1 MESKTSSSFQGDC
14 QAFRRF
20 EWIYSGT
27 PLNGRPST
35 ADTIIVGRKL
45 YGQVDQGVG
54 QVDQGLGQVFHIVL
68 VKLWR
73 VLCLLVGDFG
83 QLTPVMDLPLPR
95 SVIADF
101 GRTTC
106 QLFSK
111 AVVFLGQDG

>member
-68 VKLWR
+68 VKLWE
-73 VLCLLVGDFG
+73 G
-83 QLTPVMDLPLPR
+83 
-95 SVIADF
+95 
-101 GRTTC
+101 
-106 QLFSK
+106 
-111 AVVFLGQDG
+111 AVVCLWVTLASLLQSWTSPYLGQSLLILGVPHANCFPRQ

>member
-1 MESKTSSSFQGDC
+1 MESKTSSSFQGDR
-14 QAFRRF
+14 QAFRRL

-27 PLNGRPST
+27 PLNGHPST
-35 ADTIIVGRKL
+35 ADTIIAGRKL
-45 YGQVDQGVG
+45 HG

-68 VKLWR
+68 VKLWEGAAC
-73 VLCLLVGDFG
+73 CLLVGDFG

-101 GRTTC
+101 GRTTY

-111 AVVFLGQDG
+111 AVVFL